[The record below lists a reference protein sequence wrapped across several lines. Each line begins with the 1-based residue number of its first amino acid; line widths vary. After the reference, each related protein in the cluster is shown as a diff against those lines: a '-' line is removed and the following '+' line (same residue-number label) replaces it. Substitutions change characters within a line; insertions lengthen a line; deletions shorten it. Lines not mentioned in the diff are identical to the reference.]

1 MSKTKIVVIQ
11 RKELIYTGIFLAL
24 GIFLIILLIFMLNN
38 KEEDNTS
45 SPVAEYTPG
54 VYTSQLSL
62 NDTLLNIEVVV
73 DSNHINGVSF
83 SNIDDSVSA
92 MYPLLEPTLAN
103 IESQLCNNVAID
115 QIVLEE
121 ESKYTQQLLLN
132 AIEET
137 LEKAKTKH

>member
-24 GIFLIILLIFMLNN
+24 GIFLIVLLVFMLHN
-38 KEEDNTS
+38 KENDS
-45 SPVAEYTPG
+45 SAPVAEYTPG
-54 VYTSQLSL
+54 VYTSQFSL

-73 DSNHINGVSF
+73 DSNHINGISF

-103 IESQLCNNVAID
+103 IESQLCNNVSID

-132 AIEET
+132 TIEKT
-137 LEKAKTKH
+137 LEKAKK

>member
-24 GIFLIILLIFMLNN
+24 GIFLIILLVFMLHN
-38 KEEDNTS
+38 KEEEGS
-45 SPVAEYTPG
+45 SSSAALYTPG
-54 VYTSQLSL
+54 VYTSQFSL

-73 DSNHINGVSF
+73 DSNHINGISF
-83 SNIDDSVSA
+83 SNIDDRVST

-103 IESQLCNNVAID
+103 IESQLCNNISID
-115 QIVLEE
+115 QIVLDE

-132 AIEET
+132 AIEKT
-137 LEKAKTKH
+137 LEKAKK

>member
-24 GIFLIILLIFMLNN
+24 GIFLIILLVFMLHN
-38 KEEDNTS
+38 KGEEGS
-45 SPVAEYTPG
+45 SSSAALYTPG
-54 VYTSQLSL
+54 VYTSQFSL

-73 DSNHINGVSF
+73 DSNHINGISF

-103 IESQLCNNVAID
+103 IESQLCNNISID
-115 QIVLEE
+115 QIVLDE

-132 AIEET
+132 AIEKT
-137 LEKAKTKH
+137 LEKAKK

>member
-24 GIFLIILLIFMLNN
+24 GIFLIVLLIFMLHKDENS
-38 KEEDNTS
+38 DS
-45 SPVAEYTPG
+45 SSVAEYTPG
-54 VYTSQLSL
+54 VYSSQLSL

-73 DSNHINGVSF
+73 DSNHINGVTF
-83 SNIDDSVSA
+83 TNIDDSVSA

-103 IESQLCNNVAID
+103 IESQLCNNVSID

-132 AIEET
+132 AVKET
-137 LEKAKTKH
+137 LAKAKN

>member
-11 RKELIYTGIFLAL
+11 RKELIYTGIFLVL
-24 GIFLIILLIFMLNN
+24 GIFLIVLLIFMLH
-38 KEEDNTS
+38 KDEDGDVN
-45 SPVAEYTPG
+45 PVAEYTPG
-54 VYTSQLSL
+54 VYTSQLTL

-73 DSNHINGVSF
+73 DSNHINGVTF

-103 IESQLCNNVAID
+103 IENQLCNNVAIE

-137 LEKAKTKH
+137 LEKAKN